1 MDRNYF
7 PIKSHIG
14 ILYLS
19 ILLLFLNGC
28 GTLIAPKEENLR
40 LSGRYQDAIKL
51 IEDREAQGRSLS
63 LRERFTL
70 CDAYL
75 QSSIYKKLF
84 PCTEALE
91 RKLESES
98 DHMLFMGVGSISSMP
113 WIMRARA
120 HLELGNIDQAI
131 PEAEK
136 AYIIAKGG
144 SSGYDTNR
152 FTALA
157 LLAYAHQKRGN
168 PQQAAFYL
176 DKLDKES
183 ISFLGWGVQA
193 LEKRK
198 AKAFACF
205 SLKRYRE
212 FLEEGEDSLA
222 GFLIGMAYVTGDTH
236 QTYSME
242 FPVRFAKAK
251 ALYETGRPEEALKI
265 YGDLISHPQVKQ
277 WGSVYWQILFDM
289 GKHSIRVGKNGEG
302 INILEKAISSI
313 EEKRSTIDMEAAR
326 IGFVGDKQD
335 VYYNMIKA
343 LIAGRQYER
352 AFEYVERAKSRALVD
367 LLASKKDFA
376 VKGGNEQEI
385 KTVLAMNDSAEVE
398 VIIQDASI
406 DKNKTR
412 SIQIKTREDL
422 RTKAPELASLVTVTS
437 QPVSELQS
445 LIPKE
450 EALIEY
456 YYRDKDMYA
465 FILSDGKLQTVK
477 LDSEGLTED
486 VQAFRKLIDTP
497 NSTQFMDM
505 SKKLYKRLFQPLE
518 SALNKRNLI
527 IVSHGALHYLP
538 MNALH
543 DGNGYLIDR
552 YSIRM
557 MPSAS
562 AMKYLGE
569 KKTAKGGGILVFGNP
584 DLGDPKYDLEYAQRE
599 AAEIAEIRPKSKVFV
614 RKEATEGALRKYC
627 KDYSYLHFAT
637 HAQFN
642 PDAPLKSALLLAPD
656 AKYNGMLTVD
666 KIYSLNLDAELVTLS
681 ACETG
686 LSEIANGDDLV
697 GLTRGFLYAG
707 SSSIVA
713 SLWKVD
719 DLATGALMT
728 CFYSELNKANK
739 REALR
744 TAQLETKKKYA
755 HPYYWASFQLTGNA
769 N

>member
-7 PIKSHIG
+7 LMNPSVG

-19 ILLLFLNGC
+19 IVLLFLAGC
-28 GTLIAPKEENLR
+28 GTMIAPKEENMR

-75 QSSIYKKLF
+75 QASVYKKMFL
-84 PCTEALE
+84 CTEALE
-91 RKLESES
+91 RQLASES
-98 DHMLFMGVGSISSMP
+98 SHMLFLGVGSVSAMP

-120 HLELGNIDQAI
+120 HLELGDLDRAI
-131 PEAEK
+131 SEAEK
-136 AYIIAKGG
+136 AYSIAKEG

-152 FTALA
+152 FAALA
-157 LLAYAHQKRGN
+157 LLAYAREKSGDPR
-168 PQQAAFYL
+168 QAAVYL
-176 DKLDKES
+176 DKLNKES
-183 ISFLGWGVQA
+183 ISFMGWGIQA

-198 AKAFACF
+198 AKAFAYF

-212 FLEEGEDSLA
+212 FLDQGDDALSA
-222 GFLIGMAYVTGDTH
+222 FSIGMAGVTGDTQ
-236 QTYSME
+236 QTYSSE
-242 FPVRFAKAK
+242 FPVRFARAK
-251 ALYETGRPEEALKI
+251 ALYETGRHEEALKI
-265 YGDLISHPQVKQ
+265 YGDLLSHPQVRQ

-289 GKHSIRVGKNGEG
+289 GKHSISIGKTEEG
-302 INILEKAISSI
+302 INILERAVSSI
-313 EEKRSTIDMEAAR
+313 EEKRSTIDAEAAR

-335 VYYNMIKA
+335 VYSSLIKA

-376 VKGGNEQEI
+376 IKRGNEQEI
-385 KTVLAMNDSAEVE
+385 KTVLAMSDSAETE
-398 VIIQDASI
+398 DIPTGAST
-406 DKNKTR
+406 DRNKTR
-412 SIQIKTREDL
+412 SIQIKNREDL

-437 QPVSELQS
+437 QTVTELQS
-445 LIPKE
+445 LVPAD

-456 YYRDKDMYA
+456 YYRDKDLYA
-465 FILSDGKLQTVK
+465 FILSDGKLQTLN
-477 LDSEGLTED
+477 LDGERLTED
-486 VQAFRKLIDTP
+486 VQAFRKLVETP
-497 NSTQFMDM
+497 ASTQFMDK
-505 SKKLYKRLFQPLE
+505 SRNLYKRLFQPLE

-538 MNALH
+538 VNALH
-543 DGNGYLIDR
+543 DGKGYIIDR

-562 AMKYLGE
+562 AMKYLGK
-569 KKTAKGGGILVFGNP
+569 KKTAQKGGVLIFGNP
-584 DLGDPKYDLEYAQRE
+584 DLGDSKYDLEYAQKE
-599 AAEIAEIRPKSKVFV
+599 ATEIAGIRPQSKVFV
-614 RKEATEGALRKYC
+614 RKEATEETLRKHC
-627 KDYSYLHFAT
+627 KDYQYIHFAT
-637 HAQFN
+637 HGQFN
-642 PDAPLKSALLLAPD
+642 PDVPLKSALLLTPD

-666 KIYSLNLDAELVTLS
+666 KLYSLNLNADLVTLS

-686 LSEIANGDDLV
+686 LSKIANGDDLV
-697 GLTRGFLYAG
+697 GLIRGFLYAG

-719 DLATGALMT
+719 DLATSFLMT
-728 CFYSELNKANK
+728 RFYRNLDGTNK

-744 TAQLETKKKYA
+744 TAQMETKKRYP
-755 HPYYWASFQLTGNA
+755 HPYYWASFQLTGSA